1 MRLRR
6 QKKSPRVEML
16 PLMDVVFL
24 LLVFFIYSMM
34 AMAVHR
40 GMPLTLPSSGTAE
53 RETLS
58 VLALTVKADGS
69 LFADKVP
76 VTMDALPDVLRQRLE
91 TATDPDALS
100 LQVFAEDT
108 LPYQELYRV
117 LDAIKSAGCSKISL
131 QARRESAP

>member
-6 QKKSPRVEML
+6 QKKGPRVEML

-40 GMPLTLPSSGTAE
+40 GMQLTLPTSSAAE
-53 RETLS
+53 REPVS

-69 LFADKVP
+69 LFVDKIP
-76 VTMDALPDVLRQRLE
+76 VTMDALPDVLRQHLD
-91 TATDPDALS
+91 ATEYPEAVS

-117 LDAIKSAGCSKISL
+117 LDAINAAGCNKISL
-131 QARRESAP
+131 QARRDSIP